1 MKKLLI
7 LFDYGTSNIW
17 DVTNPS
23 EPKISLEVE
32 GLPVSEIVKNK
43 LIEIRTAYENLF
55 LNNKSEFSFK
65 GFSSIEEKKK
75 FTKLTEQVIKD
86 FKNELPEW
94 IVEIDVESMP

>member
-65 GFSSIEEKKK
+65 VRF
-75 FTKLTEQVIKD
+75 F
-86 FKNELPEW
+86 
-94 IVEIDVESMP
+94 